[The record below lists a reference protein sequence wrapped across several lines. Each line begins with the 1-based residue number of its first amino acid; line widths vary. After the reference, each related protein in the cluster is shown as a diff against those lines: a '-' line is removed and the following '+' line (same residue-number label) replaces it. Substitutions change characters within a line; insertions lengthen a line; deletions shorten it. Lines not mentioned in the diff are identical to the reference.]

1 MQKKWDQARLKALQ
15 SDASENIESYR
26 DQDQPKALEQFT
38 GKMKAL
44 LLADISMLE
53 FMPEYLPLALYG
65 RVQFPPKAKP
75 QWARWLADDVQPSW
89 DEFKVSVA
97 FNNADLPLVKAVR
110 AQSEDQLIEACA
122 VLYLLDNPL
131 PHRRQHHAEY
141 RHVHSAGSRAEFS
154 WPWRS
159 DAGCYMGQ
167 HSQRRPGPDHTEKQL
182 VDMVTGWLRY
192 FALCSERQFHW

>member
-1 MQKKWDQARLKALQ
+1 
-15 SDASENIESYR
+15 
-26 DQDQPKALEQFT
+26 
-38 GKMKAL
+38 MKAL

-75 QWARWLADDVQPSW
+75 QWARWLADGVQPSW

-122 VLYLLDNPL
+122 VLYLLDNPCPAVAVVPMTTL
-131 PHRRQHHAEY
+131 IYATMKMTTGRCRR
-141 RHVHSAGSRAEFS
+141 RLS
-154 WPWRS
+154 WR
-159 DAGCYMGQ
+159 
-167 HSQRRPGPDHTEKQL
+167 
-182 VDMVTGWLRY
+182 
-192 FALCSERQFHW
+192 

>member
-26 DQDQPKALEQFT
+26 DQDDPKALEQFT

-75 QWARWLADDVQPSW
+75 EWARWLADGVQPSW
-89 DEFKVSVA
+89 DAFKVSVA

-131 PHRRQHHAEY
+131 PRGGRRVDDDYEL
-141 RHVHSAGSRAEFS
+141 RDEEEEDGE
-154 WPWRS
+154 
-159 DAGCYMGQ
+159 DADADYHGGEGEEDDQ
-167 HSQRRPGPDHTEKQL
+167 
-182 VDMVTGWLRY
+182 DMYDEVR
-192 FALCSERQFHW
+192 F

>member
-1 MQKKWDQARLKALQ
+1 MQKKWDQARIKALI

-26 DQDQPKALEQFT
+26 DQDRPKALEQFT

-44 LLADISMLE
+44 LLADMSMLE

-65 RVQFPPKAKP
+65 RVQFAPKAKQ
-75 QWARWLADDVQPSW
+75 QWITWLASGVQPSW

-122 VLYLLDNPL
+122 VLFQLDNPL
-131 PHRRQHHAEY
+131 PRGGHRGDDDELRDDEDEY
-141 RHVHSAGSRAEFS
+141 GE
-154 WPWRS
+154 
-159 DAGCYMGQ
+159 DADADYNGDGDDDGDQ
-167 HSQRRPGPDHTEKQL
+167 
-182 VDMVTGWLRY
+182 DMYDEVR
-192 FALCSERQFHW
+192 F